1 MTISPELHSAALI
14 AVRDCMGTR
23 PGERVLV
30 VTDAP
35 LRTIGYAVFEAARG
49 LGNLAPDPRRGPLFV
64 NTTSAGPR
72 STPPGGRHRRA
83 RGRCGVLQQ

>member
-1 MTISPELHSAALI
+1 MIISPELHSAALI
-14 AVRDCMGTR
+14 AVRDCMGVQ

-49 LGNLAPDPRRGPLFV
+49 LGNDALLVEMPAPADQRRGA
-64 NTTSAGPR
+64 AG
-72 STPPGGRHRRA
+72 
-83 RGRCGVLQQ
+83 

>member
-14 AVRDCMGTR
+14 AVHDCMGTQ

-35 LRTIGYAVFEAARG
+35 LRTIGYAVFEAARS
-49 LGNLAPDPRRGPLFV
+49 LGNDALSSRCRPARRTAR
-64 NTTSAGPR
+64 NRRRKWPR
-72 STPPGGRHRRA
+72 S
-83 RGRCGVLQQ
+83 